1 MPASKIGKL
10 LINAPGGDTIAL
22 DQVANIR
29 LNSSPSGF
37 LREGASRYSIITA
50 EVSEGS
56 IATIRGE
63 VAKRLAE
70 FQFPAGFHA
79 ELLTPEVALA
89 MDNPGILAGMAAVV
103 IGLFLA
109 ALACIGGW
117 SRTSLLFLLAPAAL
131 LGAIAIPLAAG
142 FIGAGHVA
150 GFAVL
155 VTLAFS
161 GLLVGA
167 ESDGVFKYLGQD
179 DAASAAKSVHAAS
192 GNLAALAMILG
203 LAAAT
208 VIVGEIEGLE
218 LFHSMAQVIIA
229 GFPTLLIYLLVI
241 VPAAVRSTAIGTRC
255 GHANPSTG
263 PRPCINLSGS
273 SASPH

>member
-1 MPASKIGKL
+1 MGNTR
-10 LINAPGGDTIAL
+10 NACQHRENRQVADQRAGRRHDSARPGGQHPPEQFSERFPARGGIAL
-22 DQVANIR
+22 FDHNRQ
-29 LNSSPSGF
+29 
-37 LREGASRYSIITA
+37 
-50 EVSEGS
+50 VSEGS

-79 ELLTPEVALA
+79 KLLTPGVALA

-109 ALACIGGW
+109 ALCIGGW

-179 DAASAAKSVHAAS
+179 DAASAAESVRAAS

-208 VIVGEIEGLE
+208 VIVGEIEAW
-218 LFHSMAQVIIA
+218 SCSI
-229 GFPTLLIYLLVI
+229 PW
-241 VPAAVRSTAIGTRC
+241 
-255 GHANPSTG
+255 
-263 PRPCINLSGS
+263 PR
-273 SASPH
+273 